1 MWILQLSL
9 EEIIN
14 KVNEKERDCLEQNS
28 LFLVYNIYKLFSSI
42 FSFFPLYKF
51 RNNN

>member
-14 KVNEKERDCLEQNS
+14 KVNEKERDC
-28 LFLVYNIYKLFSSI
+28 FI
-42 FSFFPLYKF
+42 FELNPKS
-51 RNNN
+51 